1 MTSIVLILVYLYG
14 GNMEFAVFN
23 NGNPTKPHEF
33 KTIETCLAEAEKQKK
48 DINNILSPDAT
59 FVEFRCVE
67 TKDKPGQV

>member
-1 MTSIVLILVYLYG
+1 MTSIVLILVYLWG

-23 NGNPTKPHEF
+23 NGNPNKPHEF
-33 KTIETCLAEAEKQKK
+33 KTKETCLAEAEKQKK

-67 TKDKPGQV
+67 TKEKMGQV